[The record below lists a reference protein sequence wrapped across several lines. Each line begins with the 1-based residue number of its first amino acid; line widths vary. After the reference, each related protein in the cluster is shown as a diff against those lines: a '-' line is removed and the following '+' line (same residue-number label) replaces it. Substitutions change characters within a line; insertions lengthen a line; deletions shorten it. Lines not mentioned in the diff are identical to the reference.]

1 MTKRQKRLQKIRQ
14 NPNNVSFDDLRQVL
28 EDNGFE
34 LDHATG
40 SHHFFRLQ
48 IGDLVLRVNIPFAR
62 PVKSRYVKQALK
74 IIKQV
79 QDAQSESDDTDTEPE
94 EDITDESD

>member
-1 MTKRQKRLQKIRQ
+1 MSKRQKRLNKIRQ
-14 NPNNVSFDDLRQVL
+14 NPKNVSFEDLRQVL

-40 SHHFFRLQ
+40 SHHIFRLK

-62 PVKSRYVKQALK
+62 PIKSRYVIEALK
-74 IIKQV
+74 AIKQV
-79 QDAQSESDDTDTEPE
+79 QDTQNPVE
-94 EDITDESD
+94 EDIEQAEEENDESE